1 MPAAQSPT
9 PDPSASA
16 DPVPADAD
24 SAGST
29 GAEPAD
35 VKARFRDA
43 LERKKS
49 QHADGVGG
57 SGPSTGKV
65 HEAHGR
71 AGGKRQFRRKS
82 GG

>member
-1 MPAAQSPT
+1 MAAEQNPT

-16 DPVPADAD
+16 DRVPADAD
-24 SAGST
+24 SAGSAAT
-29 GAEPAD
+29 EPAD

-49 QHADGVGG
+49 QHADGISG
-57 SGPSTGKV
+57 SGPSAGKV

-71 AGGKRQFRRKS
+71 AGAKRQFRRKS